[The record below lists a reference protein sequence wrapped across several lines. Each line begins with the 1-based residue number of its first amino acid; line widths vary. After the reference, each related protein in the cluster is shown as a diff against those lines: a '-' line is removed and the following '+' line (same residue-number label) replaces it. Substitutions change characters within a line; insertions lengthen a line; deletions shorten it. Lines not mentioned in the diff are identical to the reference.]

1 MATVKERKLIREI
14 TDLALDIGAGDY
26 DVCVDYAGHVHGL
39 SVRIALRGS
48 SDYVYYGDQI
58 YLSGRR
64 EVFSSARAIASLEE
78 ALTEIKKHHPQFDAD
93 GVKL

>member
-14 TDLALDIGAGDY
+14 TDLALDIGAGGY
-26 DVCVDYAGHVHGL
+26 DVCVDYAGHVHAL

-58 YLSGRR
+58 YLSGRK
-64 EVFSSARAIASLEE
+64 EIWRADHAISGLEE
-78 ALTEIKKHHPQFDAD
+78 ALKEIKQYHPQFDAD